1 MCSALRHL
9 LPSHRGTAA
18 AFSPRL
24 LRLRSSAFTHV
35 RGYEEAVH
43 LIMTLLPVKVVE
55 MLLISEQTF
64 LLYYVD
70 TI

>member
-1 MCSALRHL
+1 MGQQQL
-9 LPSHRGTAA
+9 LA
-18 AFSPRL
+18 PRL
-24 LRLRSSAFTHV
+24 LRLLSSAFTHV

-43 LIMTLLPVKVVE
+43 LIMTLLPVKAVE